1 MSKLYEIY
9 FEGTLTIASD
19 EELDDDSALEEV
31 IDILQSDART
41 WLNKE
46 VSINCAEILSINEE

>member
-41 WLNKE
+41 WLNDE
-46 VSINCAEILSINEE
+46 VSINSAEILSINEE